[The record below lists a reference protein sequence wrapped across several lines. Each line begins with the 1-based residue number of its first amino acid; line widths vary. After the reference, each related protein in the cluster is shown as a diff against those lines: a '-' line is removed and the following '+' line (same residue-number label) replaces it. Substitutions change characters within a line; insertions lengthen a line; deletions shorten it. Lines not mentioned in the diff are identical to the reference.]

1 MIAVVQSRDG
11 NKILLARSK
20 RHPPRL
26 HTALA
31 GFVEAGETFEKAVA
45 REVFEETGVRIDDDS
60 VEYIGSQPWPF
71 PQSCMIAFN
80 ATADDEQPLN
90 LDPDEIVEGRWFH
103 KDEVRAATA
112 VPGPTMRKAAAEVAI
127 RENPDLPLLVPPKG
141 VIARTLIDT
150 WLDRLPL

>member
-45 REVFEETGVRIDDDS
+45 REVFEETGLEVEVESLVDVFHNPPEQGGATVLVLYRGSVIGGRLEAGDD
-60 VEYIGSQPWPF
+60 
-71 PQSCMIAFN
+71 
-80 ATADDEQPLN
+80 
-90 LDPDEIVEGRWFH
+90 
-103 KDEVRAATA
+103 
-112 VPGPTMRKAAAEVAI
+112 AAEADFFTLD
-127 RENPDLPLLVPPKG
+127 ELPDLAFESTRHAVRMLSG
-141 VIARTLIDT
+141 AR
-150 WLDRLPL
+150 